1 MSTRA
6 PTTSAVDGEREV
18 MASIDDDGSGERVI
32 IADTTVDGAW
42 ISMPLEDAMA
52 LSDRC

>member
-6 PTTSAVDGEREV
+6 TPASVVDGEREV
-18 MASIDDDGSGERVI
+18 MASIDDDGSEERVI

-42 ISMPLEDAMA
+42 ISMPLGDAA
-52 LSDRC
+52 SLSDAL